1 MQVLYYA
8 SGKKSRGIYQK
19 IYGIQQSDMLRRER
33 MQSSTKVCFARLKNR
48 SCNEDSGSDREPN
61 LDKG

>member
-19 IYGIQQSDMLRRER
+19 IYGVEDGDQWSAGRRLPE
-33 MQSSTKVCFARLKNR
+33 
-48 SCNEDSGSDREPN
+48 G
-61 LDKG
+61 